1 MTGMAK
7 RSRLKAARNSTI
19 PQAISKLDVPF
30 RGRLTSRP
38 IALAVTL
45 AGFVAYSQAAVSPD
59 EASELGRSLTLF
71 GAIQAGNAEGTIPPY
86 EGGLVTV
93 PAGHEPDSGFWID
106 PFEDE
111 KPLFRI
117 DASNVQEHADK
128 LSEGQVTLM
137 EKYPDSWYMDVYP
150 SHRTTAYPQAVLDA
164 TVRNATGCTT
174 LLEGLAVDEVCR
186 GGLPFPIPKNGNEV
200 IWNQQLRYKIGPG
213 FSTTSSSNSWVVDSN
228 GRVTKTA
235 ESSTFEEMPY
245 YQVNRSDRD
254 PSMYARVWAMDSYP
268 ARSAGQLIIM
278 ADYLNPQTQPRR
290 AWSYTPGMRR
300 IKLAPE
306 FAYDTPVPNQG
317 GVNLFDELQMFS
329 GSQDRFDFRLV
340 GKKEMYIPYNAYK
353 FYFQCGQQ
361 EQFLKS
367 HVNPAC
373 ERWELHRVWEVEATL
388 KAGQRHVYNK
398 RTYYLDE
405 DTFGIGLYDAWD
417 QSGTLYRSLFLSGVQ
432 IYDKT
437 IPYNVKN
444 VSYDF
449 NRGGYALVNDALKG
463 GYRFHDTALPERDMN
478 PEAIVSRQTQ
488 R

>member
-1 MTGMAK
+1 MK
-7 RSRLKAARNSTI
+7 RQFALMFI
-19 PQAISKLDVPF
+19 LMGFAISV
-30 RGRLTSRP
+30 
-38 IALAVTL
+38 
-45 AGFVAYSQAAVSPD
+45 QAAVSAD
-59 EASELGRSLTLF
+59 EARDLGNSLTLF
-71 GAIQAGNAEGTIPPY
+71 GAIQAGNADGSIPAY
-86 EGGLVTV
+86 EGGLRTI
-93 PAGHEPDSGFWID
+93 PDGHKPDSGFWAN
-106 PFEDE
+106 PFKDE

-117 DASNVQEHADK
+117 DSSNVEEHADK
-128 LSEGQVTLM
+128 LSAGQVNLI
-137 EKYPDSWYMDVYP
+137 KSYPDSWYMDVYP
-150 SHRTTAYPQAVLDA
+150 SHRTTAYPQEVLEA

-174 LLEGLAVDEVCR
+174 LYDGLAVDEACR
-186 GGLPFPIPKNGNEV
+186 GGLPFPIPKTGNEV
-200 IWNQQLRYKIGPG
+200 IWNQQLRYKVGPG
-213 FSTTSSSNSWVVDSN
+213 FSTTASSNSWVVDSN

-235 ESSTFEEMPY
+235 ESSTFEEIPY
-245 YQVNRSDRD
+245 YQVNQADRD

-268 ARSAGQLIIM
+268 ARSAGQLIIL
-278 ADYLNPQTQPRR
+278 ADFLNPQTKPRR

-306 FAYDTPVPNQG
+306 LAYDTPVPNQG

-329 GSQDRFDFRLV
+329 GSQDRFDYRLV
-340 GKKEMYIPYNAYK
+340 GKREMYIPYNAYR
-353 FYFQCGQQ
+353 FYFDCKQD
-361 EQFLKS
+361 EQFLRH
-367 HVNPAC
+367 HVNPDC

-388 KAGQRHVYNK
+388 KSGQRHVYSK

-417 QSGTLYRSLFLSGVQ
+417 HSGTLYRSLFLSGVQ

-463 GYRFHDTALPERDMN
+463 GYRFHDKPLSEREMN

>member
-1 MTGMAK
+1 MK
-7 RSRLKAARNSTI
+7 RQFALMFI
-19 PQAISKLDVPF
+19 LMGFAISV
-30 RGRLTSRP
+30 
-38 IALAVTL
+38 
-45 AGFVAYSQAAVSPD
+45 QAAVSAD
-59 EASELGRSLTLF
+59 EARELGNSLTLF
-71 GAIQAGNAEGTIPPY
+71 GAIQAGNADGSIPAY
-86 EGGLVTV
+86 EGGLRTI
-93 PAGHEPDSGFWID
+93 PDGHKPDSGFWAD
-106 PFEDE
+106 PFKDE

-117 DASNVQEHADK
+117 DSSNVEEHADK
-128 LSEGQVTLM
+128 LSAGQVNLI
-137 EKYPDSWYMDVYP
+137 KSYPDSWYMDVYP
-150 SHRTTAYPQAVLDA
+150 SHRTTAYPQEVLEA

-174 LLEGLAVDEVCR
+174 LYDGLAVDEACR
-186 GGLPFPIPKNGNEV
+186 GGLPFPIPKTGNEV
-200 IWNQQLRYKIGPG
+200 VWNQQLRYKVGPG
-213 FSTTSSSNSWVVDSN
+213 FSTTASSNSWVVDSN

-235 ESSTFEEMPY
+235 ESSTFEEIPY
-245 YQVNRSDRD
+245 YQVNQADRD
-254 PSMYARVWAMDSYP
+254 SSMYARVWAMDSYP
-268 ARSAGQLIIM
+268 ARSAGQLIIL
-278 ADYLNPQTQPRR
+278 ADFLNPQTKPRR

-329 GSQDRFDFRLV
+329 GSQDRFDYRLV
-340 GKKEMYIPYNAYK
+340 GKREMYIPYNAYR
-353 FYFQCGQQ
+353 FYFDCKQD
-361 EQFLKS
+361 EQFLRR
-367 HVNPAC
+367 HVNPDC
-373 ERWELHRVWEVEATL
+373 ERWELHRVWDVEATL
-388 KAGQRHVYNK
+388 KSGQRHVYSK

-417 QSGTLYRSLFLSGVQ
+417 HSGTLYRSLFLSGVQ

-463 GYRFHDTALPERDMN
+463 GYRFHDKPLSEREMN